1 MLIELTEVE
10 AHINPTEVVQQAL
23 EHGDIYADELISIC
37 IDYESEDYVL
47 ESIDNDKIKQYCY
60 DKDINIDL
68 KYFEQISEA
77 VKVFTT
83 EEKAKLLWQ
92 LLKCEEV

>member
-1 MLIELTEVE
+1 MLIELQEVE
-10 AHINPTEVVQQAL
+10 AHINPADVVQQAL
-23 EHGDIYADELISIC
+23 EQRDIYADELISIC
-37 IDYESEDYVL
+37 IDHESTDYVL

-60 DKDINIDL
+60 NKDLNLDEM
-68 KYFEQISEA
+68 YFEQISEA

-83 EEKAKLLWQ
+83 EEKAKLLWL

>member
-1 MLIELTEVE
+1 MLVQLQEVE
-10 AHINPTEVVQQAL
+10 VYLEPKEIVQQAL

-37 IDYESEDYVL
+37 IDHESTDYVL

-60 DKDINIDL
+60 NKDLNLDEM
-68 KYFEQISEA
+68 YFEQISEA

-83 EEKAKLLWQ
+83 DEKAKLLWL

>member
-1 MLIELTEVE
+1 MLIELQEVE

-23 EHGDIYADELISIC
+23 EHRDIYADELISIC
-37 IDYESEDYVL
+37 IDHESTDYVL
-47 ESIDNDKIKQYCY
+47 ESIDDEKIKQYCI
-60 DKDINIDL
+60 DKDLNLDEM
-68 KYFEQISEA
+68 YFAQISEA

-83 EEKAKLLWQ
+83 EEKAKLLWL

>member
-1 MLIELTEVE
+1 MLIELQDVE

-37 IDYESEDYVL
+37 IDHESTDYVL
-47 ESIDNDKIKQYCY
+47 ESIDDEKIKQYCY
-60 DKDINIDL
+60 NKDLNLDEM
-68 KYFEQISEA
+68 YFEQISEA

-83 EEKAKLLWQ
+83 EEKAKLLWL